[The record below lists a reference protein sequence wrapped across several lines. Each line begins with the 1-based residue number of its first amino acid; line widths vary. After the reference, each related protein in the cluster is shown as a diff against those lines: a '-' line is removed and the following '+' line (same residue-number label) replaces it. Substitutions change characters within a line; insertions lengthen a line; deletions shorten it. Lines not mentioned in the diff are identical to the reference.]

1 MVYKVFSSSKS
12 LNEFSEIDIQKAL
25 EQIYRNSKMLGIMQR
40 VASEEYYFVYD
51 SLKTKGQKIITL
63 INKELNND

>member
-1 MVYKVFSSSKS
+1 
-12 LNEFSEIDIQKAL
+12 
-25 EQIYRNSKMLGIMQR
+25 MQR